1 MCFCDL
7 IAIFCSGVPDKLEAE
22 IMEKIHPPHLG
33 LERTLVHGYPYKPT
47 AMAFDP
53 VQKVL
58 AIGNKEGTIKV
69 FGKRGIDLTF
79 QHESKRY
86 NCEMCEYQA
95 TQTSYLKRHVAKIH
109 ANI

>member
-1 MCFCDL
+1 
-7 IAIFCSGVPDKLEAE
+7 
-22 IMEKIHPPHLG
+22 MEKIHPPHLG

-86 NCEMCEYQA
+86 ILVNKYGYIKTFA
-95 TQTSYLKRHVAKIH
+95 VLYTSHM
-109 ANI
+109 

>member
-1 MCFCDL
+1 MFTIYPAPSSVLTMCLCDL
-7 IAIFCSGVPDKLEAE
+7 IALLYPGVPDKLEAE

-79 QHESKRY
+79 QHESK
-86 NCEMCEYQA
+86 
-95 TQTSYLKRHVAKIH
+95 K
-109 ANI
+109 